1 MITPSFLRPAT
12 NVPNGYT
19 ANASSRCAR
28 TVVWCGEN
36 TGTVVIALP
45 GTIGAGANFTGAARQ
60 IASTIFRV
68 GNTHPSSS
76 AIACAAPGV
85 SGASQ

>member
-1 MITPSFLRPAT
+1 MITTSFLCPAT
-12 NVPNGYT
+12 NVPSGCP
-19 ANASSRCAR
+19 ANAVSRCAR
-28 TVVWCGEN
+28 TIALCCEN
-36 TGTVVIALP
+36 TGSVVIALL
-45 GTIGAGANFTGAARQ
+45 GTIGAGSSFSGAARQ